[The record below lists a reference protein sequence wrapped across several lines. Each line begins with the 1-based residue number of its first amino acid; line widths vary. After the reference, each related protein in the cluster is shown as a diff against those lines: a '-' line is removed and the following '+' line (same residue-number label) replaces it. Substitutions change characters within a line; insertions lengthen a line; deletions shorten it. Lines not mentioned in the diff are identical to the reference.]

1 MAEGRDDRIE
11 LMKKDKTELI
21 RNIRRAKRKRV
32 GSLDSID
39 ALWPDEG
46 STDKERRI
54 KEELIK
60 RQIRHRMFMMD
71 ICFQIFVEQQN
82 LKPKEVKT
90 DAQPDGKKPV

>member
-1 MAEGRDDRIE
+1 MADERDDRIS

-21 RNIRRAKRKRV
+21 RNIRRSKRKLV

-54 KEELIK
+54 KDDLIK
-60 RQIRHRMFMMD
+60 KPIRQAMFMLD
-71 ICFQIFVEQQN
+71 ICFQIFMEEQN
-82 LKPKEVKT
+82 
-90 DAQPDGKKPV
+90 KKPEKEKEQK

>member
-11 LMKKDKTELI
+11 LMKKDKTELV
-21 RNIRRAKRKRV
+21 RNIRRSKRKLV
-32 GSLDSID
+32 GALDSID

-54 KEELIK
+54 KEDLIK
-60 RQIRHRMFMMD
+60 RPIRHSMFMMD
-71 ICFQIFVEQQN
+71 ICFQIFLEQQN

-90 DAQPDGKKPV
+90 DEQ

>member
-1 MAEGRDDRIE
+1 MADERDDRIS

-21 RNIRRAKRKRV
+21 RNIRRAKRKLV

-54 KEELIK
+54 KDDLIK
-60 RQIRHRMFMMD
+60 KPIRQAMFMLD
-71 ICFQIFVEQQN
+71 ICFQIFMEEQN
-82 LKPKEVKT
+82 SKPKEVKT
-90 DAQPDGKKPV
+90 DEQ

>member
-1 MAEGRDDRIE
+1 MADERDDRIS

-21 RNIRRAKRKRV
+21 RNIRRSKRKLV

-54 KEELIK
+54 KDDLIK
-60 RQIRHRMFMMD
+60 KPIRQAMFMLD
-71 ICFQIFVEQQN
+71 ICFQIFMEEQN
-82 LKPKEVKT
+82 SKPKEVKT
-90 DAQPDGKKPV
+90 DE